1 MSMNKKQQNE
11 YAKIY
16 FELNCFFRGLGGK
29 MSVKNSDWLTVDCH
43 LISKRQHS
51 VVKRWSTTIILLDFI
66 NFLAKLSGRKYILGP
81 LLF

>member
-51 VVKRWSTTIILLDFI
+51 VVKR
-66 NFLAKLSGRKYILGP
+66 
-81 LLF
+81 